1 MEVKIRLRKVGKAA
15 NKRYNFKIVAIR
27 ATASR
32 DGKFIE
38 DLGFYD
44 PSRKPAVFNIKRD
57 RLDYWV
63 KHGAQM
69 SSTIASLVKKVVSK
83 PA

>member
-1 MEVKIRLRKVGKAA
+1 MEVKIRLRKVGKTA

-32 DGKFIE
+32 DGKFLE
-38 DLGFYD
+38 ELGYYD
-44 PSRKPAVFNIKRD
+44 PSKKPAVFNINKE

-63 KHGAQM
+63 KNGARLSATI
-69 SSTIASLVKKVVSK
+69 SSLMKKAK
-83 PA
+83 